1 LAKLMAAEGELPL
14 QRLLRRMRDE
24 RLPEDY
30 RDRLAIAACAY
41 THPRLSMVGQVKL
54 PSQMT
59 DNELIEL
66 IARTEADIA
75 LRDGQP
81 WPRLAVNNS
90 GR

>member
-1 LAKLMAAEGELPL
+1 MAAEGESPL

-24 RLPEDY
+24 GLPEDY

-41 THPRLSMVGQVKL
+41 THPRLSVVGQMKL
-54 PSQMT
+54 PSQME
-59 DNELIEL
+59 DSELIEL

-75 LRDGQP
+75 RRDGQP
-81 WPRLAVNNS
+81 WPRLAIDNN